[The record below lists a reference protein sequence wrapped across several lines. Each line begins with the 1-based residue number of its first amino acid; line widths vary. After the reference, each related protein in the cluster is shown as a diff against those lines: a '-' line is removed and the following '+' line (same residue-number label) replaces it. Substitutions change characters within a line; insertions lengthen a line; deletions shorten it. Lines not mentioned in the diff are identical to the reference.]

1 MTRTVYLNGEYF
13 LENEAKISI
22 FDRGFLMADAVY
34 EVTSVLDG
42 KLIDF
47 KGHAERLNRS
57 LNELD
62 LKNPISYEE
71 LLEVHRELVRIIILM
86 KDWFISRFL
95 AELHLIETSYF
106 PTQMR
111 QIQR

>member
-47 KGHAERLNRS
+47 KGHANRLNRS
-57 LNELD
+57 LDELD
-62 LKNPISYEE
+62 MKNPISYEE
-71 LLEVHRELVRIIILM
+71 LLVVHRELVHLNNIDEGLVFRYH
-86 KDWFISRFL
+86 
-95 AELHLIETSYF
+95 AELHPTEISYTLI
-106 PTQMR
+106 QMR
-111 QIQR
+111 RIQQ